1 MIVKKGHRMSNE
13 IMLIAQFE
21 IDEGKIDEFKELYNQ
36 GIELVKQSEPDISY
50 FSLYINQDETVVC
63 SVEMY
68 RDSQAILKHFEYSSE
83 RIPKILEICRVTNV
97 EVYGNVTD
105 EVKELLSP
113 YGTKFYNYSIAY
125 QR

>member
-1 MIVKKGHRMSNE
+1 MSNE

-36 GIELVKQSEPDISY
+36 GIEIVKQSEPDISY

-113 YGTKFYNYSIAY
+113 YGTKFYNYSIGYTAPLL
-125 QR
+125 